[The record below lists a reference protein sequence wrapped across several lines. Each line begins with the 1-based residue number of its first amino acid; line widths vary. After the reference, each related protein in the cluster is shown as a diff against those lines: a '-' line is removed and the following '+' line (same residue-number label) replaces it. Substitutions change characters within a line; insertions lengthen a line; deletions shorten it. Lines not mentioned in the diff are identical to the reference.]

1 MGMAIGFGL
10 GKDWNFMR
18 TEMTRRRFVL
28 GLSGLAIAGRASRV
42 VAQSTPVAGTPYAP
56 EIDPAT
62 FTTTIDNP
70 FLPLVPGM
78 RWVYEGEADGVK
90 QVNTVV
96 VTSDTK
102 QLMGVTCVAV
112 HDTVEE
118 GGDLTED
125 TIDWYAQ
132 DMDGNVWY
140 FGEDTK
146 ELKKGKV
153 TSTEGSWQAGKDGA
167 QPGIA
172 LGAKPKP
179 KDSYRQEYLAG
190 EAEDMAKV
198 IRLDARV
205 SVPFGTY
212 TDVLVTE
219 EWTPLEP
226 GVRERKYYAQGVGMI
241 SSKIT
246 KGGDEHF
253 ELTKFES
260 GVATPE
266 ASRRGGEQ
274 ASSTGAE
281 L

>member
-1 MGMAIGFGL
+1 MDIAIGPGS
-10 GKDWNFMR
+10 GKDRKLMW
-18 TEMTRRRFVL
+18 TDMTRRRFML
-28 GLSGLAIAGRASRV
+28 GVGGLAIGGQVTRAA
-42 VAQSTPVAGTPYAP
+42 AQSTPVAGTPYAP
-56 EIDPAT
+56 EIDPAN
-62 FTTTIDNP
+62 FTTKIDNP
-70 FLPLVPGM
+70 FLPLMPGM
-78 RWVYEGEADGVK
+78 RWMYEGEADGVK

-102 QLMGVTCVAV
+102 ALMGVTCVAV

-118 GGDLTED
+118 QGDVTED

-132 DMDGNVWY
+132 DTDGNVWY

-146 ELKKGKV
+146 ELTKGKV

-172 LGAKPKP
+172 MQAKPKP
-179 KDSYRQEYLAG
+179 NGSYRQEYLAG

-198 IRLDARV
+198 IKRGARK

-226 GVRERKYYAQGVGMI
+226 GVRERKYYAQEVGMI

-253 ELTKFES
+253 ELTTFES
-260 GVATPE
+260 GKATPE
-266 ASRRGGEQ
+266 ASR
-274 ASSTGAE
+274 
-281 L
+281 

>member
-1 MGMAIGFGL
+1 MEMAIEPGN
-10 GKDWNFMR
+10 GKDWKMMGP
-18 TEMTRRRFVL
+18 EMTRRRFML
-28 GLSGLAIAGRASRV
+28 GVGGLAIGGQVTRV
-42 VAQSTPVAGTPYAP
+42 GAQSTPVAGTPYAP
-56 EIDPAT
+56 EIDPAK
-62 FTTTIDNP
+62 FTTMIDNP
-70 FLPLVPGM
+70 YMPVVPEM

-96 VTSDTK
+96 VTTDTK

-118 GGDLTED
+118 KGDLTED

-167 QPGIA
+167 YPGIA
-172 LGAKPKP
+172 MPATPKP
-179 KDSYRQEYLAG
+179 GGAYRQEYLAG

-198 IRLDARV
+198 IKLGAKV
-205 SVPFGTY
+205 SVPFGNY

-241 SSKIT
+241 SSKVT

-253 ELTKFES
+253 ELTEFE
-260 GVATPE
+260 A
-266 ASRRGGEQ
+266 RRRE
-274 ASSTGAE
+274 GA
-281 L
+281 

>member
-1 MGMAIGFGL
+1 MEMAIWFGSR
-10 GKDWNFMR
+10 KDWNIMW
-18 TEMTRRRFVL
+18 TEMTRRRFML
-28 GLSGLAIAGRASRV
+28 GLGGLAIGGRVSRV
-42 VAQSTPVAGTPYAP
+42 AAQSTPVSGTPYAP
-56 EIDPAT
+56 VIDPAK

-70 FLPLVPGM
+70 FMPIMPGM
-78 RWVYEGEADGVK
+78 RWVYEGEVDGTK

-96 VTSDTK
+96 VTTDTK

-132 DMDGNVWY
+132 DTDGNVWY

-153 TSTEGSWQAGKDGA
+153 TSTEGSWLAGKDSA
-167 QPGIA
+167 YPGIIMEA
-172 LGAKPKP
+172 NPKP
-179 KDSYRQEYLAG
+179 GDTYLQEYRAG
-190 EAEDMAKV
+190 EAEDMGKVVKLGAK
-198 IRLDARV
+198 V
-205 SVPFGTY
+205 SVPFGKY